1 MPERKPP
8 PDEIFALTQ
17 RGKDELQSAAT
28 ACSPQELELLVLL
41 DGVTGVRKVAALAKS
56 TPADKVSV
64 LLERLVKAGFAEK
77 AGAQSAGLGYSFFG
91 GGERLLS
98 ASKEVDAGTAD
109 LKKKGYYVSI
119 ARRAARSRAPAAG
132 VVPTVL
138 IVEDDPVLARMLGHL
153 MTLEGF
159 TPRIAARS
167 AEIEAALGDQT
178 PPALVLLDVVLPDA
192 DGFEILE
199 RMKKDPARQAIPVI
213 LVTGRTTREGVMRG
227 LAGGADGYITKPI
240 SYEVLANGVK
250 SVLGLGAPVTD
261 AEGAGAQDLSADNT
275 LTELRREYR
284 NGLALKVGRVEALA
298 RTLAPGL
305 PKRAE
310 YEELRRLAHSMAGA
324 APTFGLPDVGA
335 AARALE
341 EALNQLGAAPQ
352 DDPANAKALV
362 AALRSAANA
371 ARRPS

>member
-17 RGKDELQSAAT
+17 RGKEELQSAAT
-28 ACSPQELELLVLL
+28 SCSAQELELLVLL
-41 DGVTGVRKVAALAKS
+41 DGVTGVRKVAALARG
-56 TPADKVSV
+56 TPADKVPI
-64 LLERLVKAGFAEK
+64 LLERLVKAGFAAK
-77 AGAQSAGLGYSFFG
+77 AGPLAAGLGYSYFG

-98 ASKEVDAGTAD
+98 ASKEADAGTAD
-109 LKKKGYYVSI
+109 LQKKGYYVSI
-119 ARRAARSRAPAAG
+119 ARRATRSRAPAAG

-138 IVEDDPVLARMLGHL
+138 IVEDDPVLAKMLGHL

-167 AEIEAALGDQT
+167 AEIEAGLGGPT

-199 RMKKDPARQAIPVI
+199 RMKQDPARQAIPVI

-250 SVLGLGAPVTD
+250 SVLGLGAA
-261 AEGAGAQDLSADNT
+261 AEGEASAGAQDLNLDDT
-275 LTELRREYR
+275 LTELRKEYR

-298 RTLAPGL
+298 KTLAPGL

-324 APTFGLPDVGA
+324 APSFGLPEVGA

-341 EALNQLGAAPQ
+341 EALNALGVAPQ
-352 DDPANAKALV
+352 SDLARAKSLV
-362 AALRSAANA
+362 TALRGAANA
-371 ARRPS
+371 AR